1 MSKKKGKLMIIDGN
15 AIIHRSFHAL
25 PPTLRTKEGKLVNAV
40 YGFSSFLL
48 KAWKEIKPDYIVLT
62 LDKKGPTFR
71 HEKYKEYK
79 ATRVKAPQDLYDQI
93 PLVKE
98 VAKAFNI
105 PVFELSGFEA
115 DDLIGTIAKVAD
127 EEVERVIVTG
137 DMDTMQLV
145 NQYTKVFAMGRGL
158 SESVLYDEDRVRAR
172 YDLEPNQMIDYKGLR
187 GDPSDNIPGVKG
199 IGEKTATE
207 LLKEFVTID
216 NLYKHIE
223 EGADDIKERIKPRIL
238 DLLISQKDNAYMS
251 KELATINTDVPIEF
265 DLESCRANDFAVD
278 KVSEIFSELEFKT
291 LLPRVQELLSL
302 GNTKEESAQSSAD
315 KFERNKRDFKY
326 QLIDDEKSF
335 KTFLAKLAKQKSFTL
350 DTETTGFDP
359 LSCHLLGVSFS
370 WKEGEAYF
378 VSIKKEKIKDK
389 KEAATLFDYG
399 KEESDPGKD
408 PWLEELKPILED
420 EKIKKYGHNIK
431 FDLRVLRA
439 TGIELAGIEFDSM
452 VASYLLNPGTRQH
465 NLDALTFSELGFE
478 KVSKND
484 LLGLGKDKKT
494 FAEADTEKLS
504 LYSCEDADFTNR
516 LTAKLAKQLKEK
528 DSYDLFKELEM
539 PLIPVLAKMEDNG
552 VKLDKDFLNQLSKK
566 LNKDISSLKKRIWK
580 LAGEEFNISSTK
592 QLKEILFERLEI
604 STLNISKTKTG
615 FSTAFDELEK
625 IKNEHEIIPLIQ
637 EYRELTKLESTYVSS
652 LPELVNEKTG
662 RLHASFNQTVTATGR
677 LSSSDPNLQNIPVRT
692 ELGQSIR
699 RAFVAE
705 NGCKIVALDYSQIEL
720 RLAAHLSGDKRM
732 IETFEKGKDVHTATA
747 AEINGV
753 SIEEVTKEMRREAK
767 AINFGIL
774 YGQGPYGLSQTADI
788 PFARA
793 KEFIEKYFV
802 IYKDI
807 KKYTEDMVEFAREH
821 GYVETMLGRRR
832 YLPEID
838 SQVPAVRSGAERM
851 AVNTPLQ
858 GTNAD
863 MIKKSMILID
873 KLIAEK
879 YSESVKMI
887 IQVHDELVFEIR
899 EDKVHEAAGRIQDIM
914 RDILPLKVPVIVDVE
929 IGENWGEMEK
939 VENKK

>member
-1 MSKKKGKLMIIDGN
+1 MIIDGN

-25 PPTLRTKEGKLVNAV
+25 PPTLRTKDGRLVNAV

-115 DDLIGTIAKVAD
+115 DDLIGTISRTVD
-127 EEVERVIVTG
+127 EDVEKVIVTG

-145 NQYTKVFAMGRGL
+145 NPHTKVFAMGRGL

-223 EGADDIKERIKPRIL
+223 DGDENVKEMIKPRIL
-238 DLLISQKDNAYMS
+238 DLLTAQKDNAYMS
-251 KELATINTDVPIEF
+251 KDLATIHTDAPIKF
-265 DLESCRANDFAVD
+265 DLEACLANDFEVD

-302 GNTKEESAQSSAD
+302 GSTKEESAKSSAD
-315 KFERNKRDFKY
+315 KFERNRKDFKY
-326 QLIDDEKSF
+326 QLVNDEKSF
-335 KTFLAKLAKQKSFTL
+335 SSLLAKLSKQKVFAV

-359 LSCHLLGVSFS
+359 LSCRLLGISFS

-378 VSIKKEKIKDK
+378 VSLKKGEGAAG
-389 KEAATLFDYG
+389 AATLFNYQ
-399 KEESDPGKD
+399 KEASLLDGVND
-408 PWLEELKPILED
+408 VWLKKLKPILED
-420 EKIKKYGHNIK
+420 EKVKKCGHNIK

-439 TGIELAGIEFDSM
+439 HGIDLAGIDFDSM

-484 LLGLGKDKKT
+484 LLGSGKDKKT
-494 FAEADTEKLS
+494 FAEADTEKLA

-516 LTAKLAKQLKEK
+516 LTAKLAKQLEEK

-552 VKLDKDFLNQLSKK
+552 VKLDTDFLNDLSRK
-566 LNKDISSLKKRIWK
+566 LNKDISSLEKRIWK

-615 FSTAFDELEK
+615 FSTAFEELEK

-652 LPELVNEKTG
+652 LPELVNGKTG

-699 RAFVAE
+699 KAFIAE
-705 NGCKIVALDYSQIEL
+705 KGCKIVALDYSQIEL
-720 RLAAHLSGDKRM
+720 RLAAHLSGDERM
-732 IETFEKGKDVHTATA
+732 IETFEKGKDIHTATA

-753 SIEEVTKEMRREAK
+753 PIEEVTKEMRREAK

-832 YLPEID
+832 YLPEIE

-863 MIKKSMILID
+863 MIKKAMILID
-873 KLIAEK
+873 QLIADK
-879 YSESVKMI
+879 YSDSVKMI
-887 IQVHDELVFEIR
+887 IQVHDELVFEIK
-899 EDKVHEAAGRIQDIM
+899 ESKVHEAAGRIQNIM
-914 RDILPLKVPVIVDVE
+914 RDILPLKVPVVVDVE
-929 IGENWGEMEK
+929 IGDNWGEMKK
-939 VENKK
+939 VENKR